1 MTSRS
6 NNQISGV
13 SALLRDD
20 RFWKI
25 AFQLIVLT
33 GVILAFLYLTGNLN
47 ANLSARGTQFGF
59 SFLGNPAGFAVGESL
74 IDYQPQDS
82 YAKVLEAGIANSLRV
97 MIIGVIGATAV
108 GITAGVASFSDNW
121 LLYKISRAYVGLV
134 RNIPLLIQ
142 LFFWYLAVFF
152 SFPGART
159 PFIFPSTVS
168 TWLGTR
174 EIWNWE
180 VWNWVVWNWAG
191 ARAVWNWLDRML
203 GLESF
208 PGSNM
213 SWFVFNNKGIYA
225 PGPSFERETWLGI
238 VLLITSLLLVGLFL
252 RSFGVIRRGFNRSDF
267 GSVLNFVTSLSV
279 LPLILAAEFFLLFNW
294 QDEKILYFKGA
305 FLSLASSTQGLWVIV
320 LVALIVPLFLLA
332 RWRTK
337 AIVEQAQ
344 SGQMQL
350 MAMAGLILFG
360 LAVFLFLLGWQT
372 PVAATNDEGAF
383 TGGVTGGLRLSLEY
397 SAIFTGLVFYTGAF
411 IAEIV
416 RAGVQSVS
424 KGQWEAARSLGLSSG
439 LAMRMVVFPQ
449 ALRVI
454 IPPLN
459 SEFANL
465 AKNSSLA
472 LAIGY
477 PDLYSVANTTFN
489 QTGRPVEVF
498 LIMMAVYLVIN
509 LLISVNMNQ
518 LNNAV
523 QFKER

>member
-1 MTSRS
+1 MASRS
-6 NNQISGV
+6 SSPISGIQ
-13 SALLRDD
+13 SLLRDE

-25 AFQLIVLT
+25 AFQALIVLFVVDLLWHFSAT
-33 GVILAFLYLTGNLN
+33 LN
-47 ANLSARGTQFGF
+47 DNMLGRGIKFGF
-59 SFLGNPAGFAVGESL
+59 GFLKNSAGFGIGESL
-74 IDYQPQDS
+74 LDYKAQDT
-82 YAKVLEAGIANSLRV
+82 YTKVIQVGIINSLRV
-97 MIIGVIGATAV
+97 MIVGVILATTV

-134 RNIPLLIQ
+134 RNVPLLLQ

-152 SFPGART
+152 SFPAPKS
-159 PFIFPSTVS
+159 PFVFPNTDTSWLVVSKKGVYMLGPSFDVS
-168 TWLGTR
+168 TWTGL
-174 EIWNWE
+174 ILL
-180 VWNWVVWNWAG
+180 
-191 ARAVWNWLDRML
+191 AV
-203 GLESF
+203 
-208 PGSNM
+208 
-213 SWFVFNNKGIYA
+213 
-225 PGPSFERETWLGI
+225 
-238 VLLITSLLLVGLFL
+238 SLLLAGLFI
-252 RSFGVIRRGFNRSDF
+252 RSVNVVRYGGYRGGL
-267 GSVLNFVTSLSV
+267 GSLLNYGLS
-279 LPLILAAEFFLLFNW
+279 LILLPVLLVAEFFLLLNW
-294 QDEKILYFKGA
+294 NSGKGVYFKGA
-305 FLSLASSTQGLWVIV
+305 LPSFLSSSQGLWVLV
-320 LVALIVPLFLLA
+320 LLVMIIPLVLLA

-337 AIVEQAQ
+337 VIVEQGQ
-344 SGQMQL
+344 SGQLQL
-350 MAMAGLILFG
+350 GAIALLLLFG
-360 LAVFLFLLGWQT
+360 VAIFLFALGWQG
-372 PVAATNDEGAF
+372 PVVAMKDDGTF
-383 TGGVTGGLRLSLEY
+383 TGGVTGGLKLSLEY
-397 SAIFTGLVFYTGAF
+397 SAIVCGLTFYTGAF

-416 RAGVQSVS
+416 RAGIQSVS
-424 KGQWEAARSLGLSSG
+424 QGQWEAARSLGLSSG

-498 LIMMAVYLVIN
+498 LLMMATYLIIN

>member
-6 NNQISGV
+6 NSPISGIQ
-13 SALLRDD
+13 SLLRDE

-25 AFQLIVLT
+25 AFQALIVLFVVDLLWHFSAT
-33 GVILAFLYLTGNLN
+33 LN
-47 ANLSARGTQFGF
+47 DNMLGRGIKFGF
-59 SFLGNPAGFAVGESL
+59 GFLKNSAGFGIGESL
-74 IDYQPQDS
+74 LDYKAQDT
-82 YAKVLEAGIANSLRV
+82 YTKVIQVGIINSLRV
-97 MIIGVIGATAV
+97 MIVGVILATTV

-134 RNIPLLIQ
+134 RNVPLLLQ

-152 SFPGART
+152 SFPAPKN
-159 PFIFPSTVS
+159 PFVFPSMETSWLVVS
-168 TWLGTR
+168 K
-174 EIWNWE
+174 
-180 VWNWVVWNWAG
+180 
-191 ARAVWNWLDRML
+191 
-203 GLESF
+203 
-208 PGSNM
+208 
-213 SWFVFNNKGIYA
+213 KGVYTL
-225 PGPSFERETWLGI
+225 GPSFDVATWTGLI
-238 VLLITSLLLVGLFL
+238 LLAVSLLLAGLFM
-252 RSFGVIRRGFNRSDF
+252 RSVNVVRRGRYRGGIGPLLNYGLSIILLP
-267 GSVLNFVTSLSV
+267 VLL
-279 LPLILAAEFFLLFNW
+279 LAEFILLLNW
-294 QDEKILYFKGA
+294 NSGKGVYFKGA
-305 FLSLASSTQGLWVIV
+305 LPSLLSSSQGGWV
-320 LVALIVPLFLLA
+320 LVLLVMIIPLVLLG
-332 RWRTK
+332 RWRTQL
-337 AIVEQAQ
+337 IVEQGQ
-344 SGQMQL
+344 SGKPQL
-350 MAMAGLILFG
+350 IAIALLLLFG
-360 LAVFLFLLGWQT
+360 VIIVLFALGWQA
-372 PVAATNDEGAF
+372 PVVGMKDDGTF
-383 TGGVTGGLRLSLEY
+383 TGGVTGGLKFSLEY
-397 SAIFTGLVFYTGAF
+397 SAIVCGLTFYTGAF

-416 RAGVQSVS
+416 RAGIQSVS
-424 KGQWEAARSLGLSSG
+424 QGQWEAARSLGLSSG

-498 LIMMAVYLVIN
+498 VLMMATYLIIN

>member
-1 MTSRS
+1 MTSSSS
-6 NNQISGV
+6 NQVSGI

-25 AFQLIVLT
+25 AFQLIVLL
-33 GVILAFLYLTGNLN
+33 GVILAFSFFTGNLRAKN
-47 ANLSARGTQFGF
+47 VEFGF
-59 SFLGNPAGFAVGESL
+59 GFLGNPAGFAIGESL
-74 IDYQPQDS
+74 LEYQAQDS
-82 YAKVLEAGIANSLRV
+82 YSKAVQSGLVNSLRV
-97 MIIGVIGATAV
+97 MIVGVILATTM

-134 RNIPLLIQ
+134 RNVPLLLQ

-152 SFPGART
+152 SFPA
-159 PFIFPSTVS
+159 PKNP
-168 TWLGTR
+168 
-174 EIWNWE
+174 
-180 VWNWVVWNWAG
+180 
-191 ARAVWNWLDRML
+191 
-203 GLESF
+203 
-208 PGSNM
+208 
-213 SWFVFNNKGIYA
+213 FVFPNTNLSWLVVNKKGIYM
-225 PGPSFERETWLGI
+225 PGPSFGPETWTGL
-238 VLLITSLLLVGLFL
+238 VLLAISLLLVGLFMRSL
-252 RSFGVIRRGFNRSDF
+252 RIIRKGFDTSNP
-267 GSVLNFVTSLSV
+267 GSLLNFGTSLLFLPVV
-279 LPLILAAEFFLLFNW
+279 LVAAFFLLFNW
-294 QDEKILYFKGA
+294 DAEKGLYFKGA
-305 FLSLASSTQGLWVIV
+305 FPSLMASSQGLWVIV
-320 LVALIVPLFLLA
+320 LLALVVPVVLLM

-337 AIVEQAQ
+337 IMVEQGQ
-344 SGQMQL
+344 SGQPQL
-350 MAMAGLILFG
+350 IAVAALILVG
-360 LAVFLFLLGWQT
+360 ILIFLFALGWQVPT
-372 PVAATNDEGAF
+372 AAINDEGEF

-397 SAIFTGLVFYTGAF
+397 SAIVTGLVFYTGAF

-416 RAGVQSVS
+416 RAGIQSVS
-424 KGQWEAARSLGLSSG
+424 RGQWEAARSLGLSSN

-459 SEFANL
+459 SEFMNL

-477 PDLYSVANTTFN
+477 PDLYSVATTTFN

-498 LIMMAVYLVIN
+498 LLMMATYLIIN